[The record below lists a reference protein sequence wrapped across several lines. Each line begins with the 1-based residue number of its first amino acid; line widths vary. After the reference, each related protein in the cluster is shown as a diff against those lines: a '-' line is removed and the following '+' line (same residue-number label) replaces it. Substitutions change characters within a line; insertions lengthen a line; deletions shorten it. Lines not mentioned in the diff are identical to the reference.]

1 MTFQVLKYCKNYC
14 IFDQPSDYVPALP
27 FKIFRSLA
35 EFWPQER
42 SVPDW
47 FESIALHSF
56 CCDLKIKMNYS
67 QHWLPDLT
75 GNKSSFPLPHLCSTN
90 KRSLQLANL
99 PDDFPDGFKT
109 VWIFPDDC
117 QFSGWFLNC
126 PDFSGWLPIFR
137 MISKLSEFSRWLPI
151 FQMISKLS
159 GYFQMT
165 ANFPDDFKTIRIFSD
180 DCQFFGCFQNCPDF
194 SRCRG

>member
-1 MTFQVLKYCKNYC
+1 MTFQVLKYCKNHC

-47 FESIALHSF
+47 IESIALHSF

-137 MISKLSEFSRWLPI
+137 MISKLSRF
-151 FQMISKLS
+151 
-159 GYFQMT
+159 FQMT
-165 ANFPDDFKTIRIFSD
+165 ANFLDDFKSVWIF
-180 DCQFFGCFQNCPDF
+180 PDANGNPQANAANF
-194 SRCRG
+194 VWQTNFCLGGRR